1 MELANTTDKGK
12 LIDPPAVD
20 PASSKPQKKM
30 VLLVALFLGALLPA
44 GILYLLQMFK
54 QTIDTRAELES
65 LTRLPIIGEIPSTNS
80 DDALRTLRTNLLLNL
95 KQNQKT
101 ILVTSATPAA
111 GKTFLAQHLAATLTA
126 IGKKALY
133 INADLRNPSV
143 SSVTMSKSSHPAD
156 ILASADFAQ
165 QLKAAQ
171 ASNDYVIL
179 DSPALGEYTDAYQ
192 LASFADAT
200 LYIVHSGKTP
210 KSAIESLTKAPQLPN
225 VMFALNTTK

>member
-1 MELANTTDKGK
+1 MSEK
-12 LIDPPAVD
+12 
-20 PASSKPQKKM
+20 
-30 VLLVALFLGALLPA
+30 
-44 GILYLLQMFK
+44 
-54 QTIDTRAELES
+54 
-65 LTRLPIIGEIPSTNS
+65 
-80 DDALRTLRTNLLLNL
+80 
-95 KQNQKT
+95 
-101 ILVTSATPAA
+101 
-111 GKTFLAQHLAATLTA
+111 
-126 IGKKALY
+126 
-133 INADLRNPSV
+133 SV
-143 SSVTMSKSSHPAD
+143 SSVTMSEKSVSSVLMSKDSHPAD

>member
-1 MELANTTDKGK
+1 
-12 LIDPPAVD
+12 
-20 PASSKPQKKM
+20 
-30 VLLVALFLGALLPA
+30 
-44 GILYLLQMFK
+44 
-54 QTIDTRAELES
+54 
-65 LTRLPIIGEIPSTNS
+65 
-80 DDALRTLRTNLLLNL
+80 
-95 KQNQKT
+95 
-101 ILVTSATPAA
+101 
-111 GKTFLAQHLAATLTA
+111 
-126 IGKKALY
+126 
-133 INADLRNPSV
+133 
-143 SSVTMSKSSHPAD
+143 MSKSSHPAD

-200 LYIVHSGKTP
+200 IYIFHSGKTP

>member
-1 MELANTTDKGK
+1 MSEK
-12 LIDPPAVD
+12 
-20 PASSKPQKKM
+20 
-30 VLLVALFLGALLPA
+30 
-44 GILYLLQMFK
+44 
-54 QTIDTRAELES
+54 
-65 LTRLPIIGEIPSTNS
+65 
-80 DDALRTLRTNLLLNL
+80 
-95 KQNQKT
+95 
-101 ILVTSATPAA
+101 
-111 GKTFLAQHLAATLTA
+111 
-126 IGKKALY
+126 
-133 INADLRNPSV
+133 SV

-210 KSAIESLTKAPQLPN
+210 KSAISSLNTDKNLPN
-225 VMFALNTTK
+225 ICLVLNEVK

>member
-1 MELANTTDKGK
+1 
-12 LIDPPAVD
+12 
-20 PASSKPQKKM
+20 M

-54 QTIDTRAELES
+54 QTVDTRAELES
-65 LTRLPIIGEIPSTNS
+65 LTRLPIIGEIPSTNP

-95 KQNQKT
+95 KAPQKT

-143 SSVTMSKSSHPAD
+143 SSVLMSKDNSSLLTLNSSLQSSHPAD

-210 KSAIESLTKAPQLPN
+210 KSAISSLNTDKNLPN
-225 VMFALNTTK
+225 ICLVLNEVK

>member
-1 MELANTTDKGK
+1 
-12 LIDPPAVD
+12 
-20 PASSKPQKKM
+20 
-30 VLLVALFLGALLPA
+30 
-44 GILYLLQMFK
+44 
-54 QTIDTRAELES
+54 
-65 LTRLPIIGEIPSTNS
+65 
-80 DDALRTLRTNLLLNL
+80 
-95 KQNQKT
+95 
-101 ILVTSATPAA
+101 
-111 GKTFLAQHLAATLTA
+111 
-126 IGKKALY
+126 
-133 INADLRNPSV
+133 
-143 SSVTMSKSSHPAD
+143 MSKDNSSLQSSHPAD

-179 DSPALGEYTDAYQ
+179 DSPAIGEYTDAYQ